1 MTPETEGQS
10 LAEAFRREHH
20 LGAQPIADLFA
31 LYELVPRLDVASL
44 TVANPDE
51 HGMTAHDPHRGVT
64 KVVVA
69 CTPNPMRQRST
80 LAHELAHVLFRD
92 YENASQ
98 GGWAD
103 REHYEKRADGFARH
117 LLVPL
122 EGLRDFLGRR
132 DQVAIADL
140 SKVVQ
145 WFQASPRLVL
155 IQMERAHYV
164 DEVTK
169 ALWWNNTTP
178 WLAGNHGWTPQYRA
192 MQVESQTPRAPQRLL
207 MRATRGYQEG
217 ILSLPALARLRGA
230 TPNVVE
236 AELDEAGIT
245 VADPVV
251 EWATPVARRASPDNF
266 ADLDALEDVDL
277 TLPSYADNDEE
288 ASDEQTGENPPGEAG
303 RQGDA

>member
-1 MTPETEGQS
+1 MRPEAEGQAR
-10 LAEAFRREHH
+10 AEAFRRDHH
-20 LGAQPIADLFA
+20 LGAQPIADMFA

-51 HGMTAHDPHRGVT
+51 HGMTAHDPQRGVT

-69 CTPNPMRQRST
+69 CTPHPMRQRST
-80 LAHELAHVLFRD
+80 LAHELAHVLSRD

-103 REHYEKRADGFARH
+103 REHYEKRADAFARH

-122 EGLRDFLGRR
+122 EGLREFLGRR
-132 DQVAIADL
+132 EQIAIADI

-155 IQMERAHYV
+155 IQMERANYV
-164 DEVTK
+164 DGATK
-169 ALWWNNTTP
+169 ALWWDYTTR

-230 TPNVVE
+230 APNVVE
-236 AELDEAGIT
+236 AELAEAGIT

-251 EWATPVARRASPDNF
+251 EWATPTDRLAASDTF

-277 TLPSYADNDEE
+277 PLPLYADDDED
-288 ASDEQTGENPPGEAG
+288 ASAEQTGGKPAGEAG

>member
-1 MTPETEGQS
+1 MRPEAEGQAR
-10 LAEAFRREHH
+10 AEAFRREHH

-44 TVANPDE
+44 AVANPDE
-51 HGMTAHDPHRGVT
+51 HGMTAHDPQRGVT

-69 CTPNPMRQRST
+69 CTPHPMRQRST

-92 YENASQ
+92 YETASQ
-98 GGWAD
+98 GSWAD
-103 REHYEKRADGFARH
+103 REQYEKPADGFARH

-122 EGLRDFLGRR
+122 EGLGEFLGRR
-132 DQVAIADL
+132 DQIAIADL

-155 IQMERAHYV
+155 IQMERANYV
-164 DEVTK
+164 DEITK
-169 ALWWNNTTP
+169 ALWWDYTAP

-192 MQVESQTPRAPQRLL
+192 MQVDSQTPRAPQRLL

-230 TPNVVE
+230 TPDAVE
-236 AELDEAGIT
+236 AELAEAGIT
-245 VADPVV
+245 VVDPVV
-251 EWATPVARRASPDNF
+251 EWAAPIARRASPDNF
-266 ADLDALEDVDL
+266 ADLDALAEVDVP
-277 TLPSYADNDEE
+277 LPSYADDSEE
-288 ASDEQTGENPPGEAG
+288 AHEQQTDQKQAGEAG